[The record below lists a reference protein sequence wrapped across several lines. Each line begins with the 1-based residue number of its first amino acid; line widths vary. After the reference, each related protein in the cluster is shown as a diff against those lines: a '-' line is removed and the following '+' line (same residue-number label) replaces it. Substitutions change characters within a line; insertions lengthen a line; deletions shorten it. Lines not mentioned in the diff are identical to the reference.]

1 MGLTEEWRHRIERWQ
16 QALWSACYRPLG
28 DIQWTGFTTQE
39 QLTAE
44 QALTRAFNPMAEGTP
59 WGAKWEYGWFKG
71 SVTLPAGAEGK
82 RIILRPY
89 PGEHTEGTV
98 WVNGCITGTIGWANR
113 GITVAKNAQPGQRY
127 DILIEA
133 YAGHGRITVGDGP
146 VPYGVETVPE
156 PGPTQQVVGQSTFGI
171 WREEVYQAAIDFT
184 TLYELRGRI
193 DPLSLRA
200 AEIDEGLMQ
209 ATLIIDPELPEEEML
224 ETVRAGRDCLKP
236 LLERKNGPTTPT
248 LYAFGHA
255 HIDVAWLWPLQQT
268 ERKIA
273 NTAINQLALFEEYP
287 DYKFLQSQPHL
298 YWMLQTKYPEL
309 YERFKAAVKSGNV
322 IPDGAMWVEA
332 DTNVAG
338 GEALI
343 RQVMYGRQYF
353 KDEFDFDSRVLWLP
367 DVFGYS
373 GALPQILKGC
383 GVIGFSTQKITWA
396 YNGGETFP
404 YNTFWWEGI
413 DGSAIP
419 AHIFTD
425 YNSQVRPNAVMD
437 RWNTRLQKNNISTM
451 IMAFGWG
458 DGGGGPDRDH
468 VEFLKRCQDL
478 EGLPKVKPA
487 SPREFFED
495 LLQRG
500 QPKDRYVG
508 ELYFQAHRGTYT
520 SQART
525 KRGNR
530 KTEYAL
536 REAEFWASAAR
547 ALNGFE
553 FSPQTLTLTWRKLL
567 LNQFHDILPGSSIH
581 RVYEEAEA
589 TFDQAIAEAQQVAN
603 AAASTFTRPTSDC
616 TVFNSLSW
624 PRTALVD
631 MANGPVE
638 VTVPA
643 CGWATLPASQPGDER
658 LVNGESYALAGKSSD
673 GSLFLENEL
682 IRVSFNARG
691 EVASLWDKET
701 GRETMAAPGNRLCL
715 YKDVPDNWDAWDLD
729 SMAEMQPVRA
739 DEPVTLE
746 ILTTGP
752 LVARLA
758 LTRKMS
764 KSSVNQTISLRRG
777 SRRVDFETTLDWQES
792 HRLLKVA
799 FPVNIHTHEAIHE
812 IQFGHLRRPN
822 HRSRQ
827 YDQDRFEVSSHKWSA
842 LAEEN
847 RGVAVLNDCKYGLS
861 VTGNSINLTLLKSA
875 MAPDMTAD
883 KGLQTVTYSLYA
895 WNGSLAQSGV
905 VREAYDLNVPV
916 MVVPGS
922 AGEGS
927 LFSLDAENVV
937 IETVKPAEDGSAD
950 VIVRLYES
958 KRSATRCQL
967 STALPVKS
975 AAQTNLIEE
984 ETGLLDH
991 AAGKITLDF
1000 RPFEIK
1006 TVRLHL

>member
-1 MGLTEEWRHRIERWQ
+1 MGLTEEWKHRVERWQ
-16 QALWSACYRPLG
+16 QALWDACYRPLG
-28 DIQWTGFTTQE
+28 SIQWSGFTTKE
-39 QLTAE
+39 QLTGE
-44 QALTRAFNPMAEGTP
+44 QALAGSFKPMPEGTP

-71 SVTLPAGAEGK
+71 SLTLPAETAGQ
-82 RIILRPY
+82 RIILQPK
-89 PGEHTEGTV
+89 PGEYAEGTV
-98 WVNGCITGTIGWANR
+98 WVNGAIAGSIGWSGR
-113 GITVAKNAQPGQRY
+113 GITLTTGAQPGATY

-146 VPYGVETVPE
+146 IPYGVETVPE
-156 PGPTQQVVGQSTFGI
+156 PGPTQQVMGASTFGI
-171 WREEVYQAAIDFT
+171 WREEVYQAALDFT

-193 DPLSLRA
+193 DPHSLRVA
-200 AEIDEGLMQ
+200 QIDEGLMD
-209 ATLIIDPELPEEEML
+209 ATLLIDPELPEEEML
-224 ETVRAGRDCLKP
+224 ETVRAGRERLKP
-236 LLERKNGPTTPT
+236 LLESKNGPTMPT

-287 DYKFLQSQPHL
+287 EYKFLQSQPHL
-298 YWMLQTKYPEL
+298 YWMLQQKYPEL
-309 YERFKAAVKSGNV
+309 YQRFKAAVKAGNV

-332 DTNVAG
+332 DTNLSG
-338 GEALI
+338 GESLI
-343 RQVMYGRQYF
+343 RQVMYGRKFF
-353 KDEFDFDSRVLWLP
+353 KEELDFDSRVLWLP

-383 GVIGFSTQKITWA
+383 GVVGFTTQKITWA

-404 YNTFWWEGI
+404 YSTFMWEGI

-419 AHIFTD
+419 AHIFFD

-437 RWNTRLQKNNISTM
+437 RWNARLQQNNIDS
-451 IMAFGWG
+451 IVFAFGWG
-458 DGGGGPDRDH
+458 DGGGGPERDH
-468 VEFLKRCQDL
+468 LEFLKRCRDL
-478 EGLPKVKPA
+478 EGLPRVKPA
-487 SPREFFED
+487 SPREFFDD
-495 LLQRG
+495 LLKRG
-500 QPKDRYVG
+500 QIKNTYVG

-530 KTEYAL
+530 KSEFAL
-536 REAEFWASAAR
+536 REAELWATAAR
-547 ALNGFE
+547 ALKGFA
-553 FSPQTLTLTWRKLL
+553 FTPDSLTYTWRKVL
-567 LNQFHDILPGSSIH
+567 LNQFHDVLPGSSIH

-589 TFDQAIAEAQQVAN
+589 LFDQAIAEAQQVTQ
-603 AAASTFTRPTSDC
+603 AAAAAFVTPSDDC

-624 PRTALVD
+624 PRTALVETAD
-631 MANGPVE
+631 GPVE
-638 VTVPA
+638 VKVPA
-643 CGWATLPASQPGDER
+643 CGWATLAAAKPGDER
-658 LVNGESYALAGKSSD
+658 LVSGESFVTAGKTAD
-673 GSLFLENEL
+673 GSLFLENEQ
-682 IRVSFNARG
+682 IRVTFNARG

-701 GRETMAAPGNRLCL
+701 RRETMAGAGNRLCL
-715 YKDVPDNWDAWDLD
+715 YKDVPDQWDAWDLD
-729 SMAEMQPVRA
+729 SMAEMQPVKT
-739 DEPVTLE
+739 DEPVSLE
-746 ILTTGP
+746 IISAGP

-758 LTRKMS
+758 LKRKLN
-764 KSSVNQTISLRRG
+764 KSSLSQVISLRRG
-777 SRRVDFETTLDWQES
+777 SRRVDFETTIDWQES

-799 FPVNIHTHEAIHE
+799 FPVDIHTNEAIHE
-812 IQFGHLRRPN
+812 IQFGHLHRPN

-827 YDQDRFEVSSHKWSA
+827 YDQDRFEVCSHKWSA

-861 VTGNSINLTLLKSA
+861 VTGSSINLTLLKSA

-883 KGLQTVTYSLYA
+883 KGLQAVTYALYA
-895 WNGSLAQSGV
+895 WNGSLAESGV

-916 MVVPGS
+916 TVVPGS

-927 LFSLDAENVV
+927 LFSLDADNIV
-937 IETVKPAEDGSAD
+937 IETVKPAEDGTPD
-950 VIVRLYES
+950 VIVRLYEA

-967 STALPVKS
+967 ATSLPVVS
-975 AAQTNLIEE
+975 AAQTDLVEE
-984 ETGLLDH
+984 DASELPLSG
-991 AAGKITLDF
+991 GKVALDF